1 MKKHDRFLARRYL
14 YRALRRSV
22 EDKALRPRLICWMV
36 NYWEALVDMEAG
48 FLVPRLQKSE
58 LAVASEGDLVWLPA
72 RKGKRKRPKHAG
84 GKIQRKMARYLDYA
98 VRSLAKSLA
107 DPPPEDAG
115 AKATGIV
122 VRRFSLVG
130 TCGAVLDLARLYAN
144 RRWPFRDL
152 WDKVT
157 DGLGDHFE
165 TTALLLAVSR
175 REVERALR
183 QMSAVGIADLGHWG
197 ADTADPGCY
206 MNRWLE
212 SVYTPPV
219 STEEEL
225 LERLVPLAAAPLLD
239 LDAFEHLDGH
249 GAAVRLLKE
258 AVESRRGVRLLFY
271 GRAGTGK
278 TEFSKALARAAGAR
292 LYESGD
298 PIPSSSW
305 WEEETSNE
313 RDRAA
318 SNRNELR
325 MALALLRT
333 QPSAAILVD
342 ETEDVLSSEAGSR
355 WENHR
360 FLEEAAVPLIFT
372 ANDLSQF
379 DEAMLRRF
387 DLTIRFRV
395 HSPTR
400 RRDVVR
406 RMLENANLAG
416 LQRGELASLAARL
429 ADELECSPGIIERAI
444 RNTQLVG
451 GSPRDLFEFAER
463 HERTISTHIARP
475 RLGPPVKAGLS
486 WEAFRHL
493 GEPADDVRR
502 LLAATIGAR
511 RRGGTEGTGVA
522 FLAYGPPGCG
532 KTEFCCTVAAE
543 AGAVLYSVGGKEQ
556 GPDARLTVRRS
567 VSLEY
572 AIEALTDEPEAV
584 ILFDELEDY
593 CAGSKQWLNGLVETT
608 PVPLL
613 FTANSIDALRWAEPF
628 FLDRLTFS
636 LEFEHFPRR
645 RRATIFRGLLGGADG
660 MEPLAEELAADRRL
674 KPRQVRNA
682 CRVAGLS
689 GGGAAAA
696 RRAVREKTQLLWAND
711 RAEPSPAEKYDFSL
725 IHANP
730 DLAALTEEIVA
741 AGPGRCGI
749 LLDGPSGSGKS
760 EYAKQLGKRLD
771 LDPLSKRASHL
782 MSKWVGET
790 EEAIAGAFREARAT
804 NSLLIVDEADS
815 FLADRR
821 DAARNWE
828 ISMVNEMLSQLE
840 NHDLPYVFTTNLAD
854 HLDPAVGRRFLFRAT
869 FEFLDEP
876 RVVRAWEFF
885 FGGECPAQVRCLLR
899 LVPADFALVH
909 QRAGKLRFLD
919 DRQRIVGD
927 LTAASRDRHR
937 SGGIGF

>member
-14 YRALRRSV
+14 YRALRRGV
-22 EDKALRPRLICWMV
+22 DDKALRPRLIRWMAHSA
-36 NYWEALVDMEAG
+36 EALVDMEAE
-48 FLVPRLQKSE
+48 FLVPRLHKWGIDDFAE
-58 LAVASEGDLVWLPA
+58 EYLVWVSRPQG
-72 RKGKRKRPKHAG
+72 RRETPKGMG
-84 GKIQRKMARYLDYA
+84 GKMQRKVAKCLDY
-98 VRSLAKSLA
+98 VVQSLGKSLA
-107 DPPPEDAG
+107 EPPPEG
-115 AKATGIV
+115 PEAKATGIA
-122 VRRFSLVG
+122 VRRFSLDG
-130 TCGAVLDLARLYAN
+130 ACGAVLELARLYGN
-144 RRWPFRDL
+144 RLWPVRDV
-152 WDKVT
+152 WDSVRE
-157 DGLGDHFE
+157 GLGDHLE
-165 TTALLLAVSR
+165 ATALLLAVSR
-175 REVERALR
+175 RNIERALR
-183 QMSAVGIADLGHWG
+183 QMSAVGIADMDQWG
-197 ADTADPGCY
+197 ADTADPDDY
-206 MNRWLE
+206 VDEWLQ
-212 SVYTPPV
+212 SVYAPPI

-225 LERLVPLAAAPLLD
+225 RERLVPLAAAPLLD
-239 LDAFEHLDGH
+239 IDAFEHLDGH
-249 GAAVRLLKE
+249 GTALRLFKAAVG
-258 AVESRRGVRLLFY
+258 SRRGVRLLFY
-271 GRAGTGK
+271 GVAGTGK
-278 TEFSKALARAAGAR
+278 TEFSKTLARAASAR
-292 LYESGD
+292 LYELGE
-298 PIPSSSW
+298 PNAHGW
-305 WEEETSNE
+305 CEETTNRE
-313 RDRAA
+313 KDRSADKR
-318 SNRNELR
+318 NRFR
-325 MALALLRT
+325 AALALLR
-333 QPSAAILVD
+333 SEHGAALLVD
-342 ETEDVLSSEAGSR
+342 EAEDVLSSEAGSR
-355 WENHR
+355 RENHR
-360 FLEEAAVPLIFT
+360 LLEDTAIPVIFT
-372 ANDLSQF
+372 ANDLTEF

-387 DLTIRFRV
+387 DLTTRFRV

-406 RMLENANLAG
+406 RMLENAELAG
-416 LQRGELASLAARL
+416 CQGGELAEIAARL
-429 ADELECSPGIIERAI
+429 ADELECSPGVIECAV
-444 RNTQLVG
+444 RNTRLVG
-451 GSPRDLFEFAER
+451 GSAQDLFEFAER
-463 HERTISTHIARP
+463 HERTISTHIAKP

-532 KTEFCCTVAAE
+532 KTEFCHTVAAE

-556 GPDARLTVRRS
+556 GPDARLTVPRS

-608 PVPLL
+608 AVPLL

-660 MEPLAEELAADRRL
+660 MEPLADELAADRRL

-711 RAEPSPAEKYDFSL
+711 RGEPSTAERYEFSL

-760 EYAKQLGKRLD
+760 EYAKQLAKRLD
-771 LDPLSKRASHL
+771 LDPLSKRASQL

-790 EEAIAGAFREARAT
+790 EEAIAAAFHEARVT

-854 HLDPAVGRRFLFRAT
+854 RLDPAVGRRFLFRAT

-885 FGGECPAQVRCLLR
+885 FGGECPARVRSLTR

-919 DRQRIVGD
+919 DRERIAGD

>member
-14 YRALRRSV
+14 YRALRRGV
-22 EDKALRPRLICWMV
+22 EENALRSRLVSWMV
-36 NYWEALVDMEAG
+36 NSPEELADVEAG
-48 FLVPRLQKSE
+48 FLVPRLQKSRIGDATE
-58 LAVASEGDLVWLPA
+58 EDLVWVPA
-72 RKGKRKRPKHAG
+72 LKGKRKPRKPTG
-84 GKIQRKMARYLDYA
+84 GKIHRKVAEYLDYA
-98 VRSLAKSLA
+98 VRSLGKSLA
-107 DPPPEDAG
+107 EPPPEGAE

-122 VRRFSLVG
+122 VRRFSLDG
-130 TCGAVLDLARLYAN
+130 PCGALLDLARLYGN
-144 RRWPFRDL
+144 RRWPVRDL
-152 WDKVT
+152 WDRVR
-157 DGLGDHFE
+157 DGLGDHLE
-165 TTALLLAVSR
+165 TTAVLLGVSR
-175 REVERALR
+175 RDVERALR
-183 QMSAVGIADLGHWG
+183 QMSAVGLADMDQWG
-197 ADTADPGCY
+197 ADTADPECY
-206 MNRWLE
+206 MDEWLE
-212 SVYTPPV
+212 SVYAPPV
-219 STEEEL
+219 TTQEEL
-225 LERLVPLAAAPLLD
+225 RERLLPLAAPPLLD
-239 LDAFEHLDGH
+239 LEAFEHLDGH
-249 GAAVRLLKE
+249 GAALRLFKA
-258 AVESRRGVRLLFY
+258 AVGSRRGLRLLFY

-278 TEFSKALARAAGAR
+278 TEFSKTLACAATAR
-292 LYESGD
+292 LYELGESDARG
-298 PIPSSSW
+298 W
-305 WEEETSNE
+305 CEETTNRE
-313 RDRAA
+313 KDRSADKR
-318 SNRNELR
+318 NRFR
-325 MALALLRT
+325 AALALLRSE
-333 QPSAAILVD
+333 PGAALLVD
-342 ETEDVLSSEAGSR
+342 EAEDVLSSDAGSR
-355 WENHR
+355 RENHR
-360 FLEEAAVPLIFT
+360 LLEDAAIPVIFT
-372 ANDLSQF
+372 ANDLSEF

-387 DLTIRFRV
+387 HLTIRFRV

-416 LQRGELASLAARL
+416 LQHGGLAALAARL
-429 ADELECSPGIIERAI
+429 ADDLECSPGIIERAI

-451 GSPRDLFEFAER
+451 GSPHDLFEFAER

-475 RLGPPVKAGLS
+475 RLGPPVKAGLA

-493 GEPADDVRR
+493 GEPANDVRR

-532 KTEFCCTVAAE
+532 KTEFCRTVAAE
-543 AGAVLYSVGGKEQ
+543 AGAVLYSVGSKEQ
-556 GPDARLTVRRS
+556 GPDARLTVPRS

-593 CAGSKQWLNGLVETT
+593 CARSKQWLNGLVEAT

-613 FTANSIDALRWAEPF
+613 FTANSIDDLRWIAPF
-628 FLDRLTFS
+628 FLDRLTCS
-636 LEFEHFPRR
+636 LEFDHLPRR

-660 MEPLAEELAADRRL
+660 MEPLADELAADRRL

-682 CRVAGLS
+682 GRVAGLS

-711 RAEPSPAEKYDFSL
+711 RAESSTAERYDFSL
-725 IHANP
+725 IHATP

-741 AGPGRCGI
+741 AEPGRCGI

-760 EYAKQLGKRLD
+760 EYAKQLAKRLD
-771 LDPLSKRASHL
+771 LDSLSKRASQL

-790 EEAIAGAFREARAT
+790 EEAIAAAFHEARAT

-821 DAARNWE
+821 DAVHNWE
-828 ISMVNEMLSQLE
+828 ISMVNEMLNQLE

-854 HLDPAVGRRFLFRAT
+854 RLDPAVGRRFLFRAT

-885 FGGECPAQVRCLLR
+885 FGGECPARVHSRTR

-919 DRQRIVGD
+919 DRERIARD
-927 LTAASRDRHR
+927 LSAASRDRHR